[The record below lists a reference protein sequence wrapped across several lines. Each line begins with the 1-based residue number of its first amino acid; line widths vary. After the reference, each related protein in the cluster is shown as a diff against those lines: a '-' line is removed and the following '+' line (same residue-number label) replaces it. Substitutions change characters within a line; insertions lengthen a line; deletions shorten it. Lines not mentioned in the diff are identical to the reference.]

1 MERRITLKHTLA
13 YGSGN
18 MLGSGAL
25 AISGAWL
32 MYFYTTFCGLSPVQ
46 AAAIFSVASII
57 DAVSNPI
64 MGFISDNFHR
74 TRLGRKFGRRRFFIM
89 MGIPLML
96 VYPMLWVDGL
106 GFWYYLSTYVLFELV
121 YTSVMVPYE
130 ALASEMTRDFGARSR
145 LTGWKAMFGK
155 IANFAAAF
163 IPGRFIA
170 EYGKDSPLP
179 FFYTGLVFAAILL
192 IAMAFLYKNSWERP
206 SEELQKELEG
216 EAPLSFIDS
225 MKKLFIDISSTFRVK
240 TFRHHLGMYLGGFS
254 AEWLFTSAFT
264 YFIVFSLFQSS
275 EMVSN
280 LNSFNSVIQLI
291 STYFFIQ
298 FCVRKGFRM
307 PFIAALVVVCFSVAG
322 YGLLYITG
330 ASNTMVW
337 LYVITLF
344 MGLGT
349 GGVYYIPWNQYTFLA
364 DVDEALTG
372 RRREGIYAGMMT
384 FAGKMVRAIVVFIL
398 GWVLQHFG
406 FVSGADS
413 QPVAA
418 QHAIF
423 YVLVVG
429 TIVLAIIGMIAS
441 VVMKLD
447 IDSHKK
453 LIAEIDR
460 LKNGGSMKSAKPEAR
475 KVFEELTGF
484 HYDRCWG
491 NNNVG
496 FKNKPVDPKTHTP
509 SM

>member
-1 MERRITLKHTLA
+1 MERTIKTRHTLA

-18 MLGSGAL
+18 ILGSGAL
-25 AISGAWL
+25 AVSGAWL
-32 MYFYTTFCGLSPVQ
+32 LYFYTTFCGLSPVQ
-46 AAAIFSVASII
+46 AALIFSIASIV

-64 MGFISDNFHR
+64 MGFVSDNFHR
-74 TRLGRKFGRRRFFIM
+74 TRLGRRFGRRKFFIM
-89 MGIPLML
+89 LGIPLML
-96 VYPMLWVDGL
+96 VYPLMWMDGF
-106 GFWYYLSTYVLFELV
+106 GFWYYLSTYVLFELI

-155 IANFAAAF
+155 MANFAAAF

-179 FFYTGLVFAAILL
+179 FFYTGLVFAGLL
-192 IAMAFLYKNSWERP
+192 IVALIFLYKNTWERP
-206 SEELQKELEG
+206 SEELQKELAD

-275 EMVSN
+275 EQVSN

-298 FCVRKGFRM
+298 FCVRKGFKM
-307 PFIAALVVVCFSVAG
+307 PFIMALTIVCFSVAG
-322 YGLLYITG
+322 YGILYLTG
-330 ASNTMVW
+330 ASNMMVW

-384 FAGKMVRAIVVFIL
+384 FAGKMVRAVVVFIL
-398 GWVLQHFG
+398 GWVLQYFG
-406 FVSGADS
+406 FVSKALT
-413 QPVAA
+413 QPVSA

-423 YVLVVG
+423 GVLVFG
-429 TIVLAIIGMIAS
+429 TIILAIVGILATL
-441 VVMKLD
+441 VMKLT
-447 IDSHKK
+447 IDNHKK
-453 LIAEIDR
+453 MIDEIDR
-460 LKNGGSMKSAKPEAR
+460 LKAGGSMQDATPETR
-475 KVFEELTGF
+475 TIFEQLTGF
-484 HYDRCWG
+484 AYERCWG
-491 NNNVG
+491 HNNVG
-496 FKNKPVDPKTHTP
+496 YKNVPRDQSIPVKT
-509 SM
+509 

>member
-1 MERRITLKHTLA
+1 MERKITLKHTLA

-25 AISGAWL
+25 AVSGAWL

-89 MGIPLML
+89 LGIPLML
-96 VYPMLWVDGL
+96 VYPLLWVDGL

-130 ALASEMTRDFGARSR
+130 ALAAEMTRDFGARSR

-155 IANFAAAF
+155 MANFAAAF

-170 EYGKDSPLP
+170 AYGKDSPLP
-179 FFYTGLVFAAILL
+179 FLYTGLVFAAILL
-192 IAMAFLYKNSWERP
+192 IALAFLYKNSWERP
-206 SEELQKELEG
+206 DEELQKELEG
-216 EAPLSFIDS
+216 EAPLSFIGS
-225 MKKLFIDISSTFRVK
+225 MKKLIVDISSTFRVK

-275 EMVSN
+275 ELVSN
-280 LNSFNSVIQLI
+280 LNSFNSVIQLV
-291 STYFFIQ
+291 STYLFIQ
-298 FCVRKGFRM
+298 FCVHKGFRM
-307 PFIAALVVVCFSVAG
+307 PFIAALIIVCFSVLA
-322 YGLLYITG
+322 YGILYLTG
-330 ASNTMVW
+330 ASNMMIW
-337 LYVITLF
+337 LYIITLF

-384 FAGKMVRAIVVFIL
+384 FAGKMVRAVVVFIL

-413 QPVAA
+413 QPIAA

-429 TIVLAIIGMIAS
+429 TIALAIIGMIAS
-441 VVMKLD
+441 VIMKLD

-460 LKNGGSMKSAKPEAR
+460 LKNGGSMKSVKPEAR
-475 KVFEELTGF
+475 KVFEQLTGF
-484 HYDRCWG
+484 KYERCWG
-491 NNNVG
+491 HNNVG
-496 FKNKPVDPKTHTP
+496 FKSKPADPKAHTP

>member
-1 MERRITLKHTLA
+1 
-13 YGSGN
+13 
-18 MLGSGAL
+18 
-25 AISGAWL
+25 
-32 MYFYTTFCGLSPVQ
+32 
-46 AAAIFSVASII
+46 
-57 DAVSNPI
+57 
-64 MGFISDNFHR
+64 
-74 TRLGRKFGRRRFFIM
+74 
-89 MGIPLML
+89 
-96 VYPMLWVDGL
+96 
-106 GFWYYLSTYVLFELV
+106 
-121 YTSVMVPYE
+121 
-130 ALASEMTRDFGARSR
+130 
-145 LTGWKAMFGK
+145 
-155 IANFAAAF
+155 
-163 IPGRFIA
+163 
-170 EYGKDSPLP
+170 
-179 FFYTGLVFAAILL
+179 
-192 IAMAFLYKNSWERP
+192 
-206 SEELQKELEG
+206 
-216 EAPLSFIDS
+216 
-225 MKKLFIDISSTFRVK
+225 
-240 TFRHHLGMYLGGFS
+240 
-254 AEWLFTSAFT
+254 
-264 YFIVFSLFQSS
+264 
-275 EMVSN
+275 
-280 LNSFNSVIQLI
+280 
-291 STYFFIQ
+291 
-298 FCVRKGFRM
+298 
-307 PFIAALVVVCFSVAG
+307 
-322 YGLLYITG
+322 
-330 ASNTMVW
+330 MVW

-384 FAGKMVRAIVVFIL
+384 FAGKMVRAVVVFIL

>member
-1 MERRITLKHTLA
+1 MERKITLKHTLA

-25 AISGAWL
+25 AVSGAWL

-89 MGIPLML
+89 LGIPLML
-96 VYPMLWVDGL
+96 VYPLLWVDGL

-130 ALASEMTRDFGARSR
+130 ALAAEMTRDFGARSR

-155 IANFAAAF
+155 MANFAAAF

-170 EYGKDSPLP
+170 AYGKDSPLP
-179 FFYTGLVFAAILL
+179 FLYTGLVFAAILL
-192 IAMAFLYKNSWERP
+192 IALAFLYKNSWERP
-206 SEELQKELEG
+206 DEELQKELEG

-275 EMVSN
+275 ETVSN

-291 STYFFIQ
+291 STYLFIQ

-307 PFIAALVVVCFSVAG
+307 PFIAALVIVCFSVLG
-322 YGLLYITG
+322 YGVLYLTG
-330 ASNTMVW
+330 ASNMMMW

-384 FAGKMVRAIVVFIL
+384 FAGKMVRAVVVFIL

-406 FVSGADS
+406 FISGADT
-413 QPVAA
+413 QPIAA

-423 YVLVVG
+423 YVLIVG
-429 TIVLAIIGMIAS
+429 TIALAIIGMIAS

-453 LIAEIDR
+453 LITEIDR
-460 LKNGGSMKSAKPEAR
+460 LKNGGSMKSAKPETR
-475 KVFEELTGF
+475 KVFEQLTGF
-484 HYDRCWG
+484 SYDRCWG

-496 FKNKPVDPKTHTP
+496 FKSKPVDPKTHTP